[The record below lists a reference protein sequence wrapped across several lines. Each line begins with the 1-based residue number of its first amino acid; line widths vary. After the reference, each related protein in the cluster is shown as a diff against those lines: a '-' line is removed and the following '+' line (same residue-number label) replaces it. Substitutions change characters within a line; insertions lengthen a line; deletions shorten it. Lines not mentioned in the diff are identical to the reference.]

1 MSEIKV
7 NKISP
12 RTACGTVTLGD
23 SGDTIAIGA
32 GVTTSGMG
40 RTGTVDWITTAKTNS
55 DSPITAVTGK
65 GYFLNTTAGAITIN
79 LPAGS
84 AGDIVSMSDY
94 ARTWQTNN
102 VTVSPNGSEKIG
114 GVAEDAT
121 LDTEGQSDTFV
132 YVD

>member
-12 RTACGTVTLGD
+12 RTACGTTGD

-40 RTGTVDWITTAKTNS
+40 RTSTVDWQTSSIKTSTFTAT
-55 DSPITAVTGK
+55 DGE
-65 GYFLNTTAGAITIN
+65 GYFANTSGGAFTMN

-84 AGDIVSMSDY
+84 AGNYDFSSGLY
-94 ARTWQTNN
+94 KYFSNKRFNCCTKWFSKNRWCCR
-102 VTVSPNGSEKIG
+102 
-114 GVAEDAT
+114 
-121 LDTEGQSDTFV
+121 
-132 YVD
+132 

>member
-40 RTGTVDWITTAKTNS
+40 G
-55 DSPITAVTGK
+55 G
-65 GYFLNTTAGAITIN
+65 G
-79 LPAGS
+79 GS
-84 AGDIVSMSDY
+84 GIVIIRY
-94 ARTWQTNN
+94 
-102 VTVSPNGSEKIG
+102 K
-114 GVAEDAT
+114 
-121 LDTEGQSDTFV
+121 FK
-132 YVD
+132 